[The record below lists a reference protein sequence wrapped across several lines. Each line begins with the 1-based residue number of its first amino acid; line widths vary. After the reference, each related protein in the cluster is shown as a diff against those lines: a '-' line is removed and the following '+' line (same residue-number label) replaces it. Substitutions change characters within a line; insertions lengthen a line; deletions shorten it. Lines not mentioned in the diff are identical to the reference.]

1 MTLAGDR
8 LLVEEDPGSSFSQLE
23 NLSFNDSRRIY
34 SLDVMRGVTMALM
47 LMVDVCGDTVPF
59 FSHAS
64 WSGIHLADIVMPSFL
79 FIVGCSTA
87 VSLTKALP
95 GMRHVLI
102 SALLRA
108 SKLFVLGLLLQGAWI
123 PEIDGTKDALG
134 FDLEQVRIMGV
145 LQRISI
151 CYIGLVVIVTTV
163 SSEVKRSAF
172 FIILLLIQHL
182 ILEFLVVP
190 GCDYG
195 ERYSIECNAESYLDR
210 MLLGSSH
217 LYRPVLGYDPEG
229 LVSTLGC
236 LLTCYVGFLSQK
248 SFFKSPKCR
257 ILIAS
262 MLILTGLGFRYGW
275 SNMPFN
281 KALWT
286 LSYNLFTSGTCIG
299 VLTGIDELKIRS
311 VDKNPL
317 AHLGMNA
324 ILFFVL
330 SDCGGL
336 LNVFLQSVWVS
347 RDGRKVTL
355 TSWFRDDFLSG
366 NIFIYA
372 LLQLFF
378 YTCLT
383 TLLYRRK
390 IFFKIS

>member
-1 MTLAGDR
+1 MAFPGDR
-8 LLVEEDPGSSFSQLE
+8 LLDEEDPDLSATQVRDLSS
-23 NLSFNDSRRIY
+23 NDSRRVY

-79 FIVGCSTA
+79 FIVGASTA
-87 VSLTKALP
+87 VSLPKFLP
-95 GMRHVLI
+95 ERRNVLI

-108 SKLFVLGLLLQGAWI
+108 SKLFVLGVLLQGAWI
-123 PEIDGTKDALG
+123 PAIDGTKDALG

-151 CYIGLVVIVTTV
+151 CYFGLVLIVTTV
-163 SSEVKRSAF
+163 SSDAKRCTF
-172 FIILLLIQHL
+172 FLLLLVIQNL
-182 ILEFLVVP
+182 IIQYFPVP
-190 GCDYG
+190 GCDYS
-195 ERYSIECNAESYLDR
+195 ERYSIECNAESFLDR
-210 MLLGSSH
+210 KILGPSH

-236 LLTCYVGFLSQK
+236 IFPCFLGFLSQQP
-248 SFFKSPKCR
+248 FFKIPKFR
-257 ILIAS
+257 ISLAS
-262 MLILTGLGFRYGW
+262 MLILAGLGFRCGW
-275 SNMPFN
+275 SEIPFN
-281 KALWT
+281 KALWS
-286 LSYNLFTSGTCIG
+286 LSYNLLTSGTCIW
-299 VLTGIDELKIRS
+299 VLTGLDALKITC
-311 VDKNPL
+311 VYKNPL

-347 RDGRKVTL
+347 RDGRRVTL
-355 TSWFRDDFLSG
+355 TSWFRDDVLSE

-378 YTCLT
+378 FTCLT

-390 IFFKIS
+390 MFFKIS

>member
-1 MTLAGDR
+1 
-8 LLVEEDPGSSFSQLE
+8 
-23 NLSFNDSRRIY
+23 
-34 SLDVMRGVTMALM
+34 
-47 LMVDVCGDTVPF
+47 
-59 FSHAS
+59 
-64 WSGIHLADIVMPSFL
+64 
-79 FIVGCSTA
+79 
-87 VSLTKALP
+87 
-95 GMRHVLI
+95 
-102 SALLRA
+102 
-108 SKLFVLGLLLQGAWI
+108 
-123 PEIDGTKDALG
+123 
-134 FDLEQVRIMGV
+134 
-145 LQRISI
+145 
-151 CYIGLVVIVTTV
+151 
-163 SSEVKRSAF
+163 
-172 FIILLLIQHL
+172 
-182 ILEFLVVP
+182 
-190 GCDYG
+190 
-195 ERYSIECNAESYLDR
+195 
-210 MLLGSSH
+210 
-217 LYRPVLGYDPEG
+217 
-229 LVSTLGC
+229 
-236 LLTCYVGFLSQK
+236 
-248 SFFKSPKCR
+248 
-257 ILIAS
+257 

-275 SNMPFN
+275 SDIPFN

-286 LSYNLFTSGTCIG
+286 LSYNLVTSGTCIG

-372 LLQLFF
+372 LQQLFF